1 MPIVTVEI
9 VANPGR
15 QLEHNLTQWL
25 ADALGHALH
34 SPPGR
39 TWVRLRILQSNEYAE
54 NEVPVDV
61 AESPVFV
68 TILERQASVGA
79 ALEGIV
85 TAVTQAVANV
95 LGRPASCVHVEF
107 APAAAGRVSFGGTL
121 VR

>member
-15 QLEHNLTQWL
+15 PLEHNLSQSL
-25 ADALGHALH
+25 ADALGHALR
-34 SPPGR
+34 SPAGQ
-39 TWVRLRILQSNEYAE
+39 TWVRLRMLQSNEYAE
-54 NEVPVDV
+54 NGVLVDA
-61 AESPVFV
+61 AEAPVFV
-68 TILERQASVGA
+68 TVVERQPSVGA
-79 ALEGIV
+79 ALQSNV
-85 TAVTQAVANV
+85 TAITQAVANV